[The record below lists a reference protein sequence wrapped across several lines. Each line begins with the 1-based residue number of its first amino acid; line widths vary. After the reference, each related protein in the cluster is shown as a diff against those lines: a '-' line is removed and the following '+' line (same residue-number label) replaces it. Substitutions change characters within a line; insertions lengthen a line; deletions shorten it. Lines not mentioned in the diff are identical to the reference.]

1 MAPTPSPLRRPQAP
15 AQATPGVPPPGVGA
29 PGGSPPILPLPPGC
43 ALSTPDCQACSGDGC
58 ACRSWPYA
66 RCWAGRLLA
75 SPMPATPVIPEE
87 QERDAIEDALEKDMN
102 HYLANAPNLRG
113 RCDDHLPLAIRVEQC
128 RTLGRRLRTLGQWVR
143 HKVKLGAGGNRPAYQ
158 ALKSLATRRHRS
170 STAAAG
176 SRSE

>member
-1 MAPTPSPLRRPQAP
+1 
-15 AQATPGVPPPGVGA
+15 
-29 PGGSPPILPLPPGC
+29 
-43 ALSTPDCQACSGDGC
+43 
-58 ACRSWPYA
+58 
-66 RCWAGRLLA
+66 
-75 SPMPATPVIPEE
+75 MPATPVIPEE

-102 HYLANAPNLRG
+102 HYLIFLANAPNLRG
-113 RCDDHLPLAIRVEQC
+113 RCDDHLPLAVRVEEC
-128 RTLGRRLRTLGQWVR
+128 RTLGHRLRTLGQWVR

>member
-1 MAPTPSPLRRPQAP
+1 
-15 AQATPGVPPPGVGA
+15 
-29 PGGSPPILPLPPGC
+29 
-43 ALSTPDCQACSGDGC
+43 
-58 ACRSWPYA
+58 
-66 RCWAGRLLA
+66 
-75 SPMPATPVIPEE
+75 MPATLVIPEE

-102 HYLANAPNLRG
+102 HYLIFLANAPNLRG
-113 RCDDHLPLAIRVEQC
+113 RCDDHLPLAVRVEEC
-128 RTLGRRLRTLGQWVR
+128 RTRGRRLRTLGQWVR